1 MNEDATT
8 RLIRELREE
17 ILALRAELTAVK
29 SVGAGA
35 GGGGSVPAGP
45 PLSPAE
51 AAAAE
56 ATRAAELE
64 SKLRRASAIAE
75 MLSSISEA
83 AAEDDGASTGSGDSA
98 LSPLKSPAGRP
109 LSSRRDPTS
118 PNEFNG
124 LRQALVGRQMDRRQ
138 SISRGQME
146 SMEVRLDTPM
156 PASLTCT

>member
-1 MNEDATT
+1 MNKAVVNEDATT

-64 SKLRRASAIAE
+64 SKRRRASAIAE
-75 MLSSISEA
+75 MRSSISEA
-83 AAEDDGASTGSGDSA
+83 AAEDDGAAPATVLEAATKGDAAALQKLIDGGADCNEADEEERYVCAFLQKRSA
-98 LSPLKSPAGRP
+98 KIRE
-109 LSSRRDPTS
+109 R
-118 PNEFNG
+118 E
-124 LRQALVGRQMDRRQ
+124 
-138 SISRGQME
+138 RG
-146 SMEVRLDTPM
+146 
-156 PASLTCT
+156 AKKKNAKNKKN